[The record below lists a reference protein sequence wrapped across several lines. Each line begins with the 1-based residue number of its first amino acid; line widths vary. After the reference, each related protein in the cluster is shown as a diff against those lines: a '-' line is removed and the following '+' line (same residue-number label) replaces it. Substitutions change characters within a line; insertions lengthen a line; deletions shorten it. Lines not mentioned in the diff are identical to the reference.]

1 VKCGEEGCDR
11 QSRSRGL
18 CAFHYKRAQ
27 RAGLGKLVR
36 SKPREHTPL
45 EIVCQ
50 QGKNPACV
58 DCGVPPLFGGMRCLD
73 CFQRRCEAVR
83 QTVPHMFD
91 LPSSYSTYS
100 KGCRCRECTDHA
112 AAAKARNRR
121 RKAAA

>member
-11 QSRSRGL
+11 QSRSRGM

-58 DCGVPPLFGGMRCLD
+58 DCGVPPLFGGMRCLA
-73 CFQRRCEAVR
+73 CFQRRCEANAGTDHLCVKHPPGASCY
-83 QTVPHMFD
+83 Q
-91 LPSSYSTYS
+91 L
-100 KGCRCRECTDHA
+100 CRCRCEDCR
-112 AAAKARNRR
+112 AAKRAYARN
-121 RKAAA
+121 AA